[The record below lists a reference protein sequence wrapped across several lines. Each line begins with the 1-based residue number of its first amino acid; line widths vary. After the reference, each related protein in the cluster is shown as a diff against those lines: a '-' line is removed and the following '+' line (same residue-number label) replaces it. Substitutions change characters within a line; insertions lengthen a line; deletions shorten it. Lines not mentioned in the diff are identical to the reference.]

1 MLRNWPI
8 RTKLLVSLLGPLLV
22 LAVLALV
29 GIRQNQAESDRAE
42 RSTAFARLAAGLAPL
57 IHELQAERSLSISY
71 LDSGRRR
78 WGRQLATQRRAVDQ
92 EAATYRANA
101 QRLSADDELLAEK
114 IEYGLSELGR
124 IGEQRQ
130 AIDGARIDA
139 AELAVGPSI
148 ELHEEEGEEELE
160 HATKEGHGPLDTP
173 GKALDQYTDTISD
186 LLDINGEIAP
196 RSNNAELLKGV
207 AASVALARAKDFAD
221 SQRSLLENV
230 YAANRFQG
238 DEHARLS
245 ALVAAETVYTAQFD
259 ASATEAQHELLEET
273 VAGPEVERVD
283 TFVERALD
291 SKSATAPKLGIKPQ
305 YWFEAMS
312 VKLDRMR
319 VVEERLS
326 ADVIA
331 TSTAV
336 KQGADRRAWLYSLLL
351 AAALVLAVALALI
364 TARSLIRPVRR
375 LEAAA
380 EETAE
385 RRLPGVVQ
393 RLQDGEQVDLAAES
407 APPIEVRS
415 SDEIGHLAE
424 AFNSVHRVA
433 VRVAGRE
440 AALRR
445 SVGDM
450 FLNLAR
456 RSQSLIERQLEVIDE
471 LEASGSE
478 AEVRAGLG
486 ELDHLATRM
495 RRNAENLIILSG
507 SEPARRWRGPISL
520 TEVVQASVEEVKE
533 HTRVE
538 LLPLDQVEV
547 VGHAAADVMHLLAE
561 LIENA
566 VTFSAPGTKALV
578 AGQPLPS
585 GYLLEIEDQ
594 GLGMTDEQLVKVNQR
609 LAKPPDIDFAL
620 AKMLGFFV
628 VTQLASKH
636 GIKVQLRHS
645 WYGGITALVLLPRQ
659 LIVTPTQLAPVDDRA
674 GRGSRGRSPVAA
686 VADHPPADGREPS
699 TDPGLDWLDTRV
711 PMVHVPLRRPSGYPG
726 G

>member
-1 MLRNWPI
+1 MQMLHNWPI

-57 IHELQAERSLSISY
+57 THELQAERSLSISY
-71 LDSGRRR
+71 LDSGRHR
-78 WGRQLATQRRAVDQ
+78 WGRQLAEQRRAVDR

-101 QRLSADDELLAEK
+101 QRLSAHDEQLAEK

-230 YAANRFQG
+230 YAAGHFEG
-238 DEHARLS
+238 EEYARLS

-259 ASATEAQHELLEET
+259 ASATEAQHEFFEET
-273 VAGPEVERVD
+273 VAGPEVEKVD
-283 TFVERALD
+283 RFVDRALER
-291 SKSATAPKLGIKPQ
+291 SSASAPKLGIDPP
-305 YWFEAMS
+305 YWFSAMS
-312 VKLDRMR
+312 DKLDRMR
-319 VVEERLS
+319 AVEERLS

-336 KQGADRRAWLYSLLL
+336 KEGADRRALLYSLLL
-351 AAALVLAVALALI
+351 AAALALAVVLALV
-364 TARSLIRPVRR
+364 TARSLIRPMRK

-393 RLQDGEQVDLAAES
+393 RLQEGEQVDLAAES

-471 LEASGSE
+471 LEVSGS
-478 AEVRAGLG
+478 
-486 ELDHLATRM
+486 D
-495 RRNAENLIILSG
+495 AENLIILSG
-507 SEPARRWRGPISL
+507 SEPARRWRGQISL

-538 LLPLDQVEV
+538 LLPLDQVELA
-547 VGHAAADVMHLLAE
+547 GHAAADVMHLLAE

-659 LIVTPTQLAPVDDRA
+659 LIVTPTELAPVADRA
-674 GRGSRGRSPVAA
+674 GRGSQGRSPVAA
-686 VADHPPADGREPS
+686 VADRPPADGREPS
-699 TDPGLDWLDTRV
+699 ADPDLAWIDSRV
-711 PMVHVPLRRPSGYPG
+711 PMVHVPLRRPG